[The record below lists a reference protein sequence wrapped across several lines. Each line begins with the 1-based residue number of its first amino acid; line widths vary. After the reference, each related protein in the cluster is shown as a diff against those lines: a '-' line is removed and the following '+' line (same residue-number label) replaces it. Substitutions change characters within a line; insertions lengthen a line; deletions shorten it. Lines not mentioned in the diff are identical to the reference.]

1 MRKERVCCEN
11 KRINKERVCCKN
23 KRINKERE
31 EKKDFVVKIRG
42 YIKKEEK
49 RKIL

>member
-31 EKKDFVVKIRG
+31 EKKGFV
-42 YIKKEEK
+42 E
-49 RKIL
+49 